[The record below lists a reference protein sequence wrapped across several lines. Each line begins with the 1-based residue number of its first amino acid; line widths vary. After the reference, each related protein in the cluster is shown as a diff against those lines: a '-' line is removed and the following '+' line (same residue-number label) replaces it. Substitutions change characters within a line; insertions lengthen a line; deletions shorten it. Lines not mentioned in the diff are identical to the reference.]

1 MPCGDPRRW
10 AQRGAAGHIGVP
22 AAQRSGQA
30 RAKSQSVKALR
41 LHVRDPTQSRGPH
54 EHSGGTAG
62 RCAHTLS
69 CAAGAWP
76 LSRQQ
81 QHLSNPPRLRFLSG
95 PPLCGHHWGGGVPS
109 QPRGQQDTGHETLLA
124 ARCSGPGGG
133 EELGGDAGLTCSGSG
148 WSCRAPAARRLRAA
162 RASAGCS
169 PPAGAWGDTG
179 WLDRR
184 ARHPWQP
191 QAAAAGL
198 RGHRPATLHR
208 RQGERG

>member
-30 RAKSQSVKALR
+30 RAKRQSVKALR
-41 LHVRDPTQSRGPH
+41 LHLRDPTQSRGPH

-62 RCAHTLS
+62 RCAHTSS

-81 QHLSNPPRLRFLSG
+81 QHLSNPPGSASFLALPSVAIT
-95 PPLCGHHWGGGVPS
+95 GGGPLPTS
-109 QPRGQQDTGHETLLA
+109 RAAGHETLLA

-184 ARHPWQP
+184 ARRPWQP

-198 RGHRPATLHR
+198 RGHRPAALHR
-208 RQGERG
+208 QQGERG

>member
-30 RAKSQSVKALR
+30 RAKRQSVKALR

-54 EHSGGTAG
+54 EHPGGTAG
-62 RCAHTLS
+62 RCAHTSS

-95 PPLCGHHWGGGVPS
+95 PPLCGHHWVGGSPPNLEGS
-109 QPRGQQDTGHETLLA
+109 RTRNA
-124 ARCSGPGGG
+124 ARCSLLGPGGR
-133 EELGGDAGLTCSGSG
+133 GGAGRGAGLTCSGSG

-184 ARHPWQP
+184 ARCPWQP